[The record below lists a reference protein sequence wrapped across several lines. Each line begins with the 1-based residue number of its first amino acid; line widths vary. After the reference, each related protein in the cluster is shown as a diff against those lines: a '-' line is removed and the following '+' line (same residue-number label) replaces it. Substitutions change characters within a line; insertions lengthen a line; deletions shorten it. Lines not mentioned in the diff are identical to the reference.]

1 MTTMRRGAGLLL
13 IAAIC
18 AVAPVAAQQPTAG
31 SPTLTVEQQETFLRT
46 AEILSMRL
54 IGEGTTG
61 ARVATL
67 SDGDVTHDAHVQT
80 VDDSRDSIQLG
91 GRRMLNF
98 VDSYRYNIAAYR
110 MALAL
115 GIGNVPVSVKRRV
128 GSMDAAV
135 TWWLDDVAMDE
146 RDRRE
151 RRAGAEARLY
161 VSRQLQRMY
170 VFDALIWNWD
180 RNLGNMLWASDWT
193 LWMIDHTRA
202 FRLGQE
208 LRRPS
213 ELFQIEP
220 SLLDAMRALTAEGVR
235 DAMDGVLTI
244 WEIEALIA
252 RRDLLVAH
260 YDALIRKRGENVVLY
275 TIER

>member
-1 MTTMRRGAGLLL
+1 MTTMKRAAGPLLV
-13 IAAIC
+13 AVIC
-18 AVAPVAAQQPTAG
+18 AVASVAAQQPTTE
-31 SPTLTVEQQETFLRT
+31 SPALTIEQQETFLRT
-46 AEILSMRL
+46 AEIQSMRR

-61 ARVATL
+61 AQVATL
-67 SDGDVTHDAHVQT
+67 SDGDVTHDAQVQT
-80 VDDSRDSIQLG
+80 VDKSRLSIQLR

-110 MALAL
+110 MARAL
-115 GIGNVPVSVKRRV
+115 GIDNVPVSVKRRV
-128 GSMDAAV
+128 KSSDAAI
-135 TWWLDDVAMDE
+135 TWWLDDVVMDE
-146 RDRRE
+146 RDRRP
-151 RRAGAEARLY
+151 RHAGAEASVY
-161 VSRQLQRMY
+161 MVQQLQRMR

-202 FRLGQE
+202 FRLDQE
-208 LRRPS
+208 LHRPS
-213 ELFQIEP
+213 ELLRIER

-235 DAMDGVLTI
+235 DAMDGVLTV
-244 WEIEALIA
+244 WEIGALMA

-260 YDALIRKRGENVVLY
+260 YDARIVERGKNVVLY